1 MGVPKYFEM
10 HKPTLKFL
18 SDGKVH
24 TAREIKSY
32 LIDYFHLS
40 KDDIMMLLPSG
51 RTTYLSNRAGWAR
64 TYLKKAGLIESP
76 AKGKF
81 VITAEGQKALLES
94 PDVIDRD
101 FLMKYDSFREFKNRT
116 QSDDADIQKNS
127 EDNSETPDDALENAF
142 KQINSNLA
150 DDILSEVMKLSP
162 TAFEKMVMDLMSK
175 MGYGT
180 FENAAM
186 TTSVTGDE
194 GIDGIIMEDKL
205 GFNLIYIQAK
215 RWNEE
220 HPVGRPEV
228 QAFVGAIAGKGGKG
242 LFVTTSKF
250 TKQAIDYAKNQH
262 IILMDGNK
270 LANFM
275 IEHNFGVSVKK
286 TFEIK
291 AIDTDVFSDYEDE

>member
-1 MGVPKYFEM
+1 MSVPKYFEM

-24 TAREIKSY
+24 SAGEIKAY
-32 LIDYFHLS
+32 LIDYFHMS
-40 KDDIMMLLPSG
+40 KEDVLLLVPSG
-51 RTTYLSNRAGWAR
+51 RITYLANRASWAR

-76 AKGKF
+76 SRGKF
-81 VITAEGQKALLES
+81 VITEEGRKALRES
-94 PDVIDRD
+94 PDIIDSD
-101 FLMKYDSFREFKNRT
+101 YLMKYDAFKEFRSMT
-116 QSDDADIQKNS
+116 QSEDVDTQKTF
-127 EDNSETPDDALENAF
+127 EDSSETPDDILESAF
-142 KQINSNLA
+142 KQINSSLA
-150 DDILSEVMKLSP
+150 DDLLSEVMKLSP
-162 TAFEKMVMDLMSK
+162 AAFEKMVLDLMSK

-180 FENAAM
+180 FENAAV
-186 TTSVTGDE
+186 TTAVTGDE

-205 GFNLIYIQAK
+205 GFNLIYIQTK
-215 RWNEE
+215 RWSDE

-228 QAFVGAIAGKGGKG
+228 QAFVGAISGKGGKG

-250 TKQAIDYAKNQH
+250 TKQAVDYAKNQH

-270 LANFM
+270 LADFM
-275 IEHNFGVSVKK
+275 IEYNFGVSVKK